1 MDKTRISDRQ
11 TIFLL
16 VNLVG
21 ATALIAL
28 PVVASGYAGRDA
40 WMTAVLGT
48 VNGFLVA
55 FLVGALGRE
64 FPGQTIV
71 QYAVSIL
78 GKIPGKAVGLLY
90 LFFFIQPPAIVVR
103 EFGELLAVSML
114 PTTPQ
119 ILFAM
124 LIVSVSAY
132 ALYYGLEVLARV
144 NELLFPLIIVL
155 FLFILFS
162 VAEHME
168 PANLLPV
175 MEHGI
180 KPVLLASLGP
190 ASWRGEIILLAM
202 FLPMLA
208 RPERGARDAVIS
220 TLAIGMVL
228 FVAMLVITMVFG
240 ASTAR
245 LSFSVYELAR
255 LSTFVATRLD
265 AIWMI
270 IWIVGIF
277 AKIGLWYYCAVLG
290 TAQWLNLKDYRIL
303 IAPIGVIIVAVSMS
317 QYNTSTDMINFIAGP
332 WISFA
337 YLFEWFIP
345 LILLI
350 CSRFKSSVPAAG
362 G

>member
-1 MDKTRISDRQ
+1 MDKAKISDRQ
-11 TIFLL
+11 TILLL

-28 PVVASGYAGRDA
+28 PVVASQYAGRDA

-48 VNGFLVA
+48 VNSLLVA
-55 FLVGALGRE
+55 FLVGLLGRK
-64 FPGQTIV
+64 FPGQTII

-78 GKIPGKAVGLLY
+78 GKMPGKAAGLLY

-114 PTTPQ
+114 PATPQ
-119 ILFAM
+119 IIFAII
-124 LIVSVSAY
+124 IVSVSAY
-132 ALYYGLEVLARV
+132 ALYHGLEVLARV
-144 NELLFPLIIVL
+144 NELFFPVII
-155 FLFILFS
+155 ILFSFIVIS
-162 VAEHME
+162 VAEHMD
-168 PANLLPV
+168 PSNLLPV

-220 TLAIGMVL
+220 TLVIGL
-228 FVAMLVITMVFG
+228 ILLVAMLIITMVFG

-245 LSFSVYELAR
+245 LNFSVYELAR
-255 LSTFVATRLD
+255 LSTFIATRLD
-265 AIWMI
+265 AVWMI
-270 IWIVGIF
+270 IWIAGIF
-277 AKIGLWYYCAVLG
+277 TKTSLWYYCAVLG
-290 TAQWLNLKDYRIL
+290 TAQWLNLKDYRVVL
-303 IAPIGVIIVAVSMS
+303 VPTGVIIIAVSMC
-317 QYNTSTDMINFIAGP
+317 QYGNSIDMINFIAGP

-337 YLFEWFIP
+337 YCFEWFIP

-350 CSRFKSSVPAAG
+350 LSRFKINSPETG
-362 G
+362 R